1 MWIAVTGFEQDCCS
15 AVQCSA
21 VQCSAVVGK
30 IERVQVEEA
39 GRTAADVEAKMR
51 QRDRKGGFNKM
62 DEIDEQEVEEY
73 YRNRWVE
80 EGLVV
85 KMH

>member
-1 MWIAVTGFEQDCCS
+1 M
-15 AVQCSA
+15 
-21 VQCSAVVGK
+21 
-30 IERVQVEEA
+30 EEA

-80 EGLVV
+80 EELVEV
-85 KMH
+85 WSRCRVNVRIWQVQ

>member
-1 MWIAVTGFEQDCCS
+1 M
-15 AVQCSA
+15 
-21 VQCSAVVGK
+21 
-30 IERVQVEEA
+30 EEA

>member
-1 MWIAVTGFEQDCCS
+1 
-15 AVQCSA
+15 
-21 VQCSAVVGK
+21 
-30 IERVQVEEA
+30 
-39 GRTAADVEAKMR
+39 MR

-80 EGLVV
+80 EVLVEV
-85 KMH
+85 WSRCRVNVRIWQVQ